1 LSITILFFLGLFV
14 ALIGVIP
21 PGLLNITAAKISLKE
36 GAGRGIMFSTG
47 VSLVV
52 FFQTYI
58 AAIFSRYL
66 SNRPDVVEIL
76 QRVAFVI
83 FVLITVYFLV
93 LASKQKGESKQI
105 VEAEIKSK
113 KTRFYYGMLL
123 SALNVFP
130 IPYQAYMTIT
140 LASFGVMDFER
151 LSIITYVTG
160 AAMGTFVMLYV
171 YIFFFDKIKNKAFTS
186 QKNMNYIIGS
196 VTGLVALITF
206 INILREL

>member
-1 LSITILFFLGLFV
+1 V
-14 ALIGVIP
+14 ALVGVVP
-21 PGLLNITAAKISLKE
+21 PGLLNMTAAKISLKE
-36 GAGRGIMFSTG
+36 GAGRGVMFSTG
-47 VSLVV
+47 VCLIV
-52 FFQTYI
+52 FIQTYI

-66 SNRPDVVEIL
+66 SNRPDIVEIL

-93 LASKQKGESKQI
+93 LAAKHNADKKI
-105 VEAEIKSK
+105 IEAEDVKSK
-113 KTRFYYGMLL
+113 KSRFFHGILL

-140 LASFGVMDFER
+140 LASFGLMNFER
-151 LSIITYVTG
+151 LNIITYVTG
-160 AAMGTFVMLYV
+160 ASMGTFVMLYV
-171 YIFFFDKIKNKAFTS
+171 YIFFFDKIRDKAFTS
-186 QKNMNYIIGS
+186 QKNMNYMIGS

>member
-1 LSITILFFLGLFV
+1 M

-36 GAGRGIMFSTG
+36 GASRGIMFSTG
-47 VSLVV
+47 VCLVV
-52 FFQTYI
+52 FIQTYI

-66 SNRPDVVEIL
+66 SNRPDIIEIL

-83 FVLITVYFLV
+83 FVLIAIYFLV
-93 LASKQKGESKQI
+93 LASKQKDTKLIAAHG
-105 VEAEIKSK
+105 KSK
-113 KTRFYYGMLL
+113 KSRFFHGMFL
-123 SALNVFP
+123 SSLNVFP

-140 LASFGVMDFER
+140 LASFGWMDFER
-151 LSIITYVTG
+151 LSIVTYVTG

-171 YIFFFDKIKNKAFTS
+171 YIFFFDKIKGKAFTS
-186 QKNMNYIIGS
+186 QKNMNYIIGT
-196 VTGLVALITF
+196 VTGVVALVTF

>member
-1 LSITILFFLGLFV
+1 MNITIVFFLGLFV

-36 GAGRGIMFSTG
+36 GAGRGVMFSTG
-47 VSLVV
+47 VCLVV
-52 FFQTYI
+52 FVQTYI

-83 FVLITVYFLV
+83 FVLITIYFLI
-93 LASKQKGESKQI
+93 LAAKHSPEKKAIEEEDI
-105 VEAEIKSK
+105 RSK
-113 KTRFYYGMLL
+113 KSRFFYGMFL

-140 LASFGVMDFER
+140 LASFGIMDFER

-171 YIFFFDKIKNKAFTS
+171 YIFFFDKIKDRAFTS

-196 VTGLVALITF
+196 VTGLVSLITF